1 VNKPA
6 LLKPGRAAKCKAART
21 APPPPTEGPA
31 AKAAPSPAATK
42 AAAKA
47 TAQSPPSEQTTPAAE
62 STASAEST
70 LGLDEVEVNS
80 TNYKGQWMRLT
91 RAARR
96 PLDFPNIAQAFNGTA
111 QDKRE
116 LLRKFL
122 SAGENLQDLEAHFT
136 AERSVEDQTEE
147 VTEAMTVRQM
157 REAGFSERLRAKIAA
172 VTAKGGLPDADA
184 PNDYES
190 MRFWCTKKLV
200 KTARDTST
208 VKASVTAR
216 VQGQAALSALCSSV
230 SRSTVAVPDAQ
241 ALLAQVGHSRGS
253 ANDPAPA
260 PKPKAKAGARKNG
273 SAPSSAKG
281 LSLKLANGKT
291 LEDKTLALR
300 VALSCTLQFFLQS
313 PVRVG
318 AEIKKEVNSLNG
330 LVMDCKDLPRFAE
343 DVKQLQGLSQLPVG
357 LEDDA
362 GDGLGLCTCACVCL
376 SAPRAGAGH
385 ACQEGAGCCDAS

>member
-1 VNKPA
+1 
-6 LLKPGRAAKCKAART
+6 
-21 APPPPTEGPA
+21 
-31 AKAAPSPAATK
+31 
-42 AAAKA
+42 
-47 TAQSPPSEQTTPAAE
+47 
-62 STASAEST
+62 
-70 LGLDEVEVNS
+70 
-80 TNYKGQWMRLT
+80 M
-91 RAARR
+91 
-96 PLDFPNIAQAFNGTA
+96 
-111 QDKRE
+111 
-116 LLRKFL
+116 RKFL
-122 SAGENLQDLEAHFT
+122 SAGKNLQDLEAHFT

-190 MRFWCTKKLV
+190 MRLWCTKKLV

-216 VQGQAALSALCSSV
+216 VQGHCSSV
-230 SRSTVAVPDAQ
+230 SRSTVAVPDAH

-260 PKPKAKAGARKNG
+260 PKPKTKAGARKNG

-291 LEDKTLALR
+291 LEDKMLALR

-313 PVRVG
+313 PVRVIRRG
-318 AEIKKEVNSLNG
+318 DQKGGEQPER
-330 LVMDCKDLPRFAE
+330 P
-343 DVKQLQGLSQLPVG
+343 
-357 LEDDA
+357 
-362 GDGLGLCTCACVCL
+362 GDGLQGPAPLC
-376 SAPRAGAGH
+376 
-385 ACQEGAGCCDAS
+385 

>member
-1 VNKPA
+1 MHIIVSIRQLRA
-6 LLKPGRAAKCKAART
+6 LA
-21 APPPPTEGPA
+21 
-31 AKAAPSPAATK
+31 
-42 AAAKA
+42 
-47 TAQSPPSEQTTPAAE
+47 
-62 STASAEST
+62 
-70 LGLDEVEVNS
+70 
-80 TNYKGQWMRLT
+80 LT
-91 RAARR
+91 
-96 PLDFPNIAQAFNGTA
+96 Q
-111 QDKRE
+111 
-116 LLRKFL
+116 
-122 SAGENLQDLEAHFT
+122 
-136 AERSVEDQTEE
+136 
-147 VTEAMTVRQM
+147 
-157 REAGFSERLRAKIAA
+157 LRAKIAA

-230 SRSTVAVPDAQ
+230 SRSTVVVPDAQ

-300 VALSCTLQFFLQS
+300 VALSCTLQLFLQS

-330 LVMDCKDLPRFAE
+330 LGMDCKDLPRFADKTLRE
-343 DVKQLQGLSQLPVG
+343 KVCFYSPETSAKLVCFEFLMQDERAVKLARA
-357 LEDDA
+357 LEKF
-362 GDGLGLCTCACVCL
+362 V
-376 SAPRAGAGH
+376 SR
-385 ACQEGAGCCDAS
+385 